1 MNAQTTLSTL
11 ARPLEATYRG
21 GKWLL
26 YFTAFGVLA
35 LFSLPL
41 AAQGVRTCGDTSLG
55 NYQWVASGQVAR
67 SNNCQGG
74 FRCYPAANTSYSVE
88 KTNPSCNPSIGSCGV
103 RIHAT
108 ATIPGLRDMIN
119 QNGLFSSLTPWAE
132 WYPCAGASCARDMIC
147 GLDAF
152 GGRINFDNLDTWLER
167 GLSCAQAW
175 TMNLSVKIRVC
186 AGTSCETAANNKV
199 IDIPAVGLALGLG
212 CPVAPPDDCSTN
224 TNQCRDCQPAGGPCS
239 FSMDGQLSCK
249 FPGPGAHLGYRA
261 GGAGGDN
268 LPGTPT
274 WRSSLGRYFSH
285 DYAKRIVLDPDL
297 NHVWLITE
305 GASFR
310 EFRSLA
316 AGGGLRLYD
325 PAQTVP
331 SGEYR
336 KLYHDTATGGWQLD
350 SLDGRR
356 DVFRADGLWE
366 KTIFAHD
373 PGHPVQATYAGTQLQ
388 SVSFPDGRQETFT
401 YHPTGKLATITEVGV
416 GGSPSRTWNYLWS
429 GDELTHIARPDGT
442 HWELSYDPARNGG
455 RPGYLTQVRLVG
467 ADLTGRIEAG
477 FEYNSFGNVVR
488 AWQGNPF
495 FDNPNAVN
503 KQELTYTNAPFPTR
517 TVLTR
522 TVSGTFNQ
530 VTTYD
535 ISRDTRGIKPRITA
549 IQGSCPVC
557 GLSPTTTFT
566 YAGSHPL
573 LPSAMTDAKGT
584 RTDYTY
590 DANGRMLTRTEA
602 ANVPSLLRTT
612 TYTYDSNFPG
622 LVTRVEVPSTS
633 GGGNKRR
640 TDSAYDAT
648 TGLMTTRTIDGFEAG
663 GPLPAGFKT
672 TAYGYNASGKPLTID
687 PPGFG
692 VADAISLTY
701 GLAGRN
707 GHIADSRTDPLVGT
721 MTFGYDGLNRRTS
734 VMDPNGVETV
744 TSYDGLSRVTEVR
757 QKGALPVDD
766 LVTVHTY
773 STFGDLFCTKLPRG
787 NGVEYVYDTARRL
800 KEMIR
805 GTAVATPTATSCLDV
820 ALPRER
826 TVYQLNGSG
835 NRIEESLERWTG
847 SAWVSDSKT
856 AFEFT
861 CHLDKTTQGAGSPT
875 PSVTEYC
882 YDVNDNLEKVWDAN
896 HPKATTPNPTQL
908 HAYDALNRLTSTSVG
923 LGTANAAVTSYT
935 YDVQDHLASVAD
947 AEGNLTTYT
956 TSDRDLMTEQVSPVS
971 GTTTYRYNE
980 HGGLVTTTDARAV
993 VTTRTVD
1000 AADRPTQE
1008 TFGPAGLPDPT
1019 LTITYAYGSTP
1030 AQLDVGRLTGITRSG
1045 QTIAYTYD
1053 RFGRV
1058 LQDGAL
1064 ASEYDKNGNRSRILY
1079 PGSVAALYTYD
1090 FADREATLSYD
1101 SGGGAQPLVTSAG
1114 YKALGPLTALSF
1126 ANGLSE
1132 TRLFDQRYFPDR
1144 IQAGALLDWDYTVD
1158 AVGNPTAITGSIIGT
1173 AYSTNFA
1180 YRDHLYFLTQGDG
1193 PWGNRAWTYDKIGN
1207 RLSFAKT
1214 SEPNSTY
1221 TYSGSGHNPKL
1232 ATITPAPGWGT
1243 GSWAYTHD
1251 PASNQT
1257 SILESNDEGAVQATF
1272 YDIAADNRMSALR
1285 TDTGPLRT
1293 DFLYDGRGFL
1303 RQALQNVVGSTDSI
1317 RVTPVYSSEGML
1329 MARTEERQ
1337 WTGATTG
1344 PDGEDQTS
1352 TENST
1357 ETTQLFYLA
1366 GRPVAQLTS
1375 GSDLLYLTTDHLGML
1390 VLATDSSG
1398 AASWAGGVEPFGKTW
1413 TAGTDNPDPEP
1424 STVGGLHSTA
1434 ASVLGRLSSEKIFL
1448 RYPGQWTSD
1457 AFRVTGA
1464 QQEIYYNLYRWYEPA
1479 TGRYISPDPLGL
1491 FIGSSEEAPPHP
1503 FAYVDSRPAFFTD
1516 SLGLFKV
1523 SGSCDCLKEDP
1534 FVAPSSPEGPS
1545 APQTMSRFIQLI
1557 RDACVEARTR
1567 IRDIPLRRCVAESCD
1582 SGKVVCRRTCHPSAF
1597 GGPTDTILPRLGIPI
1612 RTIPVCVDGWS
1623 EQLGCDVGRAAVHEW
1638 AHGCSWLHPR
1648 RYGDD
1653 GGGVPIFDN
1662 CAPRPVRAP

>member
-1 MNAQTTLSTL
+1 MNAQTTLSTS
-11 ARPLEATYRG
+11 ARLREAAWRG
-21 GKWLL
+21 SRWLL
-26 YFTAFGVLA
+26 HLAGLGVLA
-35 LFSLPL
+35 LSALPL
-41 AAQGVRTCGDTSLG
+41 EAQGVRTCGFTSLG
-55 NYQWVASGQVAR
+55 TYQWVASGQVTRAK
-67 SNNCQGG
+67 NCLSS
-74 FRCYPAANTSYSVE
+74 FRCYPAENTGYSVE
-88 KTNPSCNPSIGSCGV
+88 KTTPSCNPGAGSCGV
-103 RIHAT
+103 RIHAI
-108 ATIPGLRDMIN
+108 ATIPGLRDMID
-119 QNGLFSSLTPWAE
+119 QNGLTSSATPWAE
-132 WYPCAGASCARDMIC
+132 WYPCTGAGCALDFAC

-152 GGRINFDNLDTWLER
+152 GGRINFDHLDTWLER

-186 AGTSCETAANNKV
+186 AAAGSGCEQAKV

-212 CPVAPPDDCSTN
+212 CPISPPDDCATN

-249 FPGPGAHLGYRA
+249 FPGPGAHLRYRA

-268 LPGTPT
+268 LPGTPA
-274 WRSSLGRYFSH
+274 WRPALGRYFSH

-310 EFRSLA
+310 EFRSPA

-331 SGEYR
+331 SDEYR
-336 KLYHDTATGGWQLD
+336 KLYHDTATGGWQFD

-366 KTIFAHD
+366 KTVFAHD
-373 PGHPVQATYAGTQLQ
+373 PGHPIQATYAGTQLQ

-401 YHPTGKLATITEVGV
+401 YHPTTGKLTEIEEVGV
-416 GGSPSRTWNYLWS
+416 GGSPTRTWTYHWS

-442 HWELSYDPARNGG
+442 HWELSYDLARNGG

-467 ADLTGRIEAG
+467 VDTNGRVEAG

-488 AWQGNPF
+488 AWEGDPF

-503 KQELTYTNAPFPTR
+503 KRELTYTNAPFPTR

-535 ISRDTRGIKPRITA
+535 LGRDTRGIKPRITA

-566 YAGSHPL
+566 YAAAHPL
-573 LPSAMTDAKGT
+573 LPAAMTDAKGT

-612 TYTYDSNFPG
+612 AYTYDSNFPG

-633 GGGNKRR
+633 GGSNKRR
-640 TDSAYDAT
+640 TDSAYDPT
-648 TGLMTTRTIDGFEAG
+648 TGLLSTRTIDGFEAG
-663 GPLPAGFKT
+663 APLPAGFKT
-672 TAYGYNASGKPLTID
+672 TAYSYNAAGEPLTID

-692 VADAISLTY
+692 TADVISFTY

-707 GHIADSRTDPLVGT
+707 GHVADSRTDPLVGT
-721 MTFGYDGLNRRTS
+721 TGFGYDGLNRRTS
-734 VMDPNGVETV
+734 VTDPNSVETV

-757 QKGALPVDD
+757 QKGALPADD
-766 LVTVHTY
+766 LVTTHTY

-787 NGVEYVYDTARRL
+787 NGVEYVYDTAGRL
-800 KEMIR
+800 REMIR
-805 GTAVATPTATSCLDV
+805 GTAVAAPTATSCLDA

-826 TVYQLNGSG
+826 TVYQLDGAG

-856 AFEFT
+856 AYELT
-861 CHLDKTTQGAGSPT
+861 CHLDKVTQGAGSPT

-896 HPKATTPNPTQL
+896 HPKATNPNPTQL
-908 HAYDALNRLTSTSVG
+908 HAYDALNRLTSLTVG
-923 LGTANAAVTSYT
+923 LGTANAAATSYT
-935 YDVQDHLASVAD
+935 YDAQDHLSSVAD

-980 HGGLVTTTDARAV
+980 HGELVTTTDARAI

-1000 AADRPTQE
+1000 AAGRPTQE
-1008 TFGPAGLPDPT
+1008 TFGPAGLPDPS
-1019 LTITYAYGSTP
+1019 LTITYAYGATP
-1030 AQLDVGRLTGITRSG
+1030 AQLDVGRLTGITRNG

-1064 ASEYDKNGNRSRILY
+1064 TSEYDKNGNRSRILY
-1079 PGSVAALYTYD
+1079 PGGVSALYTYD

-1114 YKALGPLTALSF
+1114 YKALGPLTALTF

-1173 AYSTNFA
+1173 TYSTTFA

-1207 RLSFAKT
+1207 RLSFART
-1214 SEPNSTY
+1214 SEPTSTY
-1221 TYSGSGHNPKL
+1221 TYAGSGHNPKL
-1232 ATITPAPGWGT
+1232 TTITPAPGWGT
-1243 GSWAYTHD
+1243 GSWAYTYD
-1251 PASNQT
+1251 PAGNQT
-1257 SILESNDEGAVQATF
+1257 SILESNDEGAVQTTF

-1285 TDTGPLRT
+1285 TDTGPSRT

-1303 RQALQNVVGSTDSI
+1303 RQAHLTVAGSSDRI
-1317 RVTPVYSSEGML
+1317 RVTPIYSSEGRL

-1337 WTGATTG
+1337 WTGATSG
-1344 PDGEDQTS
+1344 PDGEDQVA
-1352 TENST
+1352 TEVSS
-1357 ETTQLFYLA
+1357 ETTQIFYFA
-1366 GRPVAQLTS
+1366 GRPLAQLTS
-1375 GSDLLYLTTDHLGML
+1375 GPELLYLVSDHLGTPA
-1390 VLATDSSG
+1390 LATDVAG
-1398 AASWAGGVEPFGKTW
+1398 VPVWAGGVEPFGQTW
-1413 TAGTDNPDPEP
+1413 TSGLDNPDPDA
-1424 STVGGLHSTA
+1424 GLQSVA
-1434 ASVLGRLSSEKIFL
+1434 APALSRLSSEKVFL
-1448 RYPGQWTSD
+1448 RYPGQWVND
-1457 AFRVTGA
+1457 AFWVTST
-1464 QQEIYYNLYRWYEPA
+1464 QDEIYYNVYRWYEPA
-1479 TGRYISPDPLGL
+1479 TGRYSRPDPMGLQRRGGLGPVDLWYAYADLNPLKNIDPLGL
-1491 FIGSSEEAPPHP
+1491 LAISPLCRPEQIRAIQEAERAIKGAFEPRPECLPCPLLDQVKKKLETTTVHCMNEFEQRAAGMERYPWCGFAGTPQQVFTGS
-1503 FAYVDSRPAFFTD
+1503 DIT
-1516 SLGLFKV
+1516 LL
-1523 SGSCDCLKEDP
+1523 
-1534 FVAPSSPEGPS
+1534 EGPFENPPCGGCLS
-1545 APQTMSRFIQLI
+1545 GVLLHELLHLAPGCASNLDCA
-1557 RDACVEARTR
+1557 RDNAK
-1567 IRDIPLRRCVAESCD
+1567 RCFP
-1582 SGKVVCRRTCHPSAF
+1582 CHSSVSHY
-1597 GGPTDTILPRLGIPI
+1597 L
-1612 RTIPVCVDGWS
+1612 
-1623 EQLGCDVGRAAVHEW
+1623 Q
-1638 AHGCSWLHPR
+1638 
-1648 RYGDD
+1648 
-1653 GGGVPIFDN
+1653 
-1662 CAPRPVRAP
+1662 